1 MAAIRHIHVFGGL
14 RGIGRWFVEHVF
26 QGRDLSVSVYDIDI
40 PSSPQLAPGVAVR
53 HIHYRNGTLEGV
65 PAFGPTDA
73 IVLAVPV
80 GALRQTCAALFPRL
94 PDGCLVFD
102 MSSIKREPHAIMEQ
116 HSAGRLTLL
125 GTHPLFGPQL
135 ASPVGQTVVL
145 TGFDANN
152 ERHAWLYHLLRS
164 RGFIIQQTTPE
175 QHDEYMLYI
184 QVLTHF
190 VLLTFAR
197 VLVDRQRSMSEL
209 LNFKTPPF
217 AFLTAFAGRLL
228 GGNALTYA
236 SIQRLE
242 GAEELRAAIVQAAQE
257 LAADFA
263 PGSDT
268 TAAAAAIRALVEPF
282 RGSEISECFAISG
295 RAIDSVQ
302 QNEQRLFE
310 LAESGR
316 LCGLQRG
323 GSERVYIGVIQDVG
337 ADRILFEERARRIKS
352 MGGKYAVFTGEHV
365 RESYQAIGIAFG
377 SFRRFELLKRHIRV
391 LPDSEL
397 HAWLEQH
404 MLTLTRDVNVRA
416 RLPLAR
422 EFYETLLPR
431 LVPDLVAAQ
440 FVEYYRESEYSSK
453 ITLSITHR
461 PDSTTPD
468 MMRRIED
475 VLAQV
480 AGPPA

>member
-1 MAAIRHIHVFGGL
+1 
-14 RGIGRWFVEHVF
+14 
-26 QGRDLSVSVYDIDI
+26 
-40 PSSPQLAPGVAVR
+40 
-53 HIHYRNGTLEGV
+53 
-65 PAFGPTDA
+65 
-73 IVLAVPV
+73 VPV
-80 GALRQTCAALFPRL
+80 GALQQTCAALFPRL
-94 PDGCLVFD
+94 PDNFLVFD
-102 MSSIKREPHAIMEQ
+102 MSSIKQEPHAIMEQ

-145 TGFDANN
+145 TGFRADN
-152 ERHAWLYHLLRS
+152 EQHIWLYNLLRS

-175 QHDEYMLYI
+175 QHDEHMLYI

-236 SIQRLE
+236 SIQHLE
-242 GAEELRAAIVQAAQE
+242 GAEELRAAIIQAAQE
-257 LAADFA
+257 LAAEFSS
-263 PGSDT
+263 GSDT
-268 TAAAAAIRALVEPF
+268 RSAAAAISALVEPF

-302 QNEQRLFE
+302 QTEQRLFE

-316 LCGLQRG
+316 LCGLQRS
-323 GSERVYIGVIQDVG
+323 GSERIYIGVIQDVG

-352 MGGKYAVFTGEHV
+352 MGNRYAVFTGEHV
-365 RESYQAIGIAFG
+365 RESYQSIGVTFG

-404 MLTLTRDVNVRA
+404 LLTLTRDINIRA

-422 EFYETLLPR
+422 DFYETLLPR

-440 FVEYYRESEYSSK
+440 FVESYPESEHSSK
-453 ITLSITHR
+453 ITLTITHR
-461 PDSTTPD
+461 PDSPTAD
-468 MMRRIED
+468 IIRRIEG
-475 VLAQV
+475 VLTQV